1 MKVLVTGGTGFIGT
15 ALCRSLLAGG
25 HQVAV
30 LTRDR
35 ERASQHF
42 QGRVLALESMG
53 ELTGKTAPQAIVN
66 LAGQNLGSGR
76 WTESLKRE
84 FVASRVG
91 TTTQVV
97 EYIAQSSY
105 KHRPRALL
113 SGSAVGYYGARGD
126 EALTEASPPGDEFQA
141 DLCKAWE
148 DEARKAEAYGV
159 RVCLLRS
166 GVVLGKEGG
175 ALTSMIPAFKW
186 GLGGYFSSGRQWLS
200 WIHQDDWNAMVVHLM
215 RDESS
220 TGPFNITSP
229 YPVTNRE
236 FAKTLGK
243 ALHRP
248 AWLRVPGGVVRL
260 LVGEMAH
267 LYLTGQRVIP
277 NKSLGRRYA
286 FRLPRLNDALQ
297 DIMDSGKLES

>member
-15 ALCRSLLAGG
+15 ALCQSLLAEG

-30 LTRDR
+30 LTRNR

-42 QGRVLALESMG
+42 QGRVLALEALG
-53 ELTGKTAPQAIVN
+53 ELTKATAPEAIVN

-76 WTESLKRE
+76 WTEALKQE

-91 TTTQVV
+91 TTAQTI
-97 EYIAQSSY
+97 EYIAQSSPRY
-105 KHRPRALL
+105 RPRVLL

-126 EALTEASPPGDEFQA
+126 EPLSESSPPGDEFQA

-166 GVVLGKEGG
+166 GVVLGKGGG
-175 ALTSMIPAFKW
+175 ALASMIPAFKW
-186 GLGGYFSSGRQWLS
+186 GLGGYFSHGGQWLS
-200 WIHQDDWNAMVVHLM
+200 WIHQDDWNAMIFHLM
-215 RDESS
+215 KDESS
-220 TGPFNITSP
+220 EGPFNITSP
-229 YPVTNRE
+229 HPVTNRE

-243 ALHRP
+243 VLHRP
-248 AWLRVPGGVVRL
+248 VWLRVPAGVVQL
-260 LVGEMAH
+260 LVGEMAR

-277 NKSLGRRYA
+277 NKWLGRRGV
-286 FRLPRLNDALQ
+286 FRFPRLSDALQ
-297 DIMDSGKLES
+297 DIVVSEKA